1 MCGIY
6 LDESL
11 ILTDLDVTDKEEL
24 LKMMGTNLMEKGL
37 VKESFIKAI
46 IEREKNYA
54 TGLPTKSVSV
64 AIPHTDPEHVNKK
77 AISLAILKKEVHFGI
92 MGEKNA
98 ETPVK
103 LVFMLAIDKK
113 RSHVTFLQK
122 LMEIFQNEEELNYLL
137 SEENKTNIKNRL
149 IHDLRVQKGEE

>member
-11 ILTDLDVTDKEEL
+11 ILKDLEVTDKEEL
-24 LKMMGTNLMEKGL
+24 LKIMGTNLLEKGF
-37 VKESFIKAI
+37 VKESFVNAV

-77 AISLAILKKEVHFGI
+77 AISLAILKKTVNFGI
-92 MGEKNA
+92 MGEMNA

-113 RSHVTFLQK
+113 RSHLTLLQK
-122 LMEIFQNEEELNYLL
+122 LMEIFQNEEELNYLSL
-137 SEENKTNIKNRL
+137 EEDKTNIKNRL

>member
-1 MCGIY
+1 
-6 LDESL
+6 
-11 ILTDLDVTDKEEL
+11 
-24 LKMMGTNLMEKGL
+24 
-37 VKESFIKAI
+37 
-46 IEREKNYA
+46 
-54 TGLPTKSVSV
+54 
-64 AIPHTDPEHVNKK
+64 
-77 AISLAILKKEVHFGI
+77 

>member
-1 MCGIY
+1 VCGIY

-11 ILTDLDVTDKEEL
+11 ILTDLEVTDKEEL

-77 AISLAILKKEVHFGI
+77 L
-92 MGEKNA
+92 
-98 ETPVK
+98 
-103 LVFMLAIDKK
+103 LV
-113 RSHVTFLQK
+113 
-122 LMEIFQNEEELNYLL
+122 
-137 SEENKTNIKNRL
+137 
-149 IHDLRVQKGEE
+149 